1 MINLQ
6 RKRLDKY
13 YINAG
18 TLERIQFMLF
28 HRRNRVLSIFKHR
41 KWKWPNSTKARSA
54 QYNSKGE
61 CHNFIRLPGIPRK
74 SLKQRSFEARSFSYK
89 R

>member
-1 MINLQ
+1 MINLK

-13 YINAG
+13 YING
-18 TLERIQFMLF
+18 NIFERMNFMLF
-28 HRRNRVLSIFKHR
+28 CRKYRVLRVFKHR
-41 KWKWPNSTKARSA
+41 KWKWPNSTKARA
-54 QYNSKGE
+54 TQYNSKGE

-74 SLKQRSFEARSFSYK
+74 SLKQRSFEARSSLSS